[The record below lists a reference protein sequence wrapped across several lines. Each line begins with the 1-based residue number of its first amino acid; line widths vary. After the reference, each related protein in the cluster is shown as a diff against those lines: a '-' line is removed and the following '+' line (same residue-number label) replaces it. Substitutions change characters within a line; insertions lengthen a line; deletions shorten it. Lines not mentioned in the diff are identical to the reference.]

1 MSSSGSSSAHSTMT
15 MPMVFTNSHTTP
27 LFSSTWTPWNTSGY
41 AGTCIFLIFL
51 AAISRLIH
59 VWRHQLELKW
69 VDSFASRRYVML
81 NEDGEGSTGRNAAG
95 QPTEK
100 SEEAVLTA
108 RGVDERVRVLLAAR
122 AGAEIMP
129 WSLRIDLPRACIF
142 TVQAG
147 VGYLL

>member
-1 MSSSGSSSAHSTMT
+1 M
-15 MPMVFTNSHTTP
+15 
-27 LFSSTWTPWNTSGY
+27 
-41 AGTCIFLIFL
+41 
-51 AAISRLIH
+51 
-59 VWRHQLELKW
+59 ELRW
-69 VDSFASRRYVML
+69 LDAYVSRRYVMI
-81 NEDGEGSTGRNAAG
+81 AG
-95 QPTEK
+95 DNGLETANTSEK

-129 WSLRIDLPRACIF
+129 WSFEVDLPRACVF